1 MLGFDFG
8 FDFTS
13 PASLLGGFVFV
24 LMVVLWLRSRANASG
39 RSAKRAEFL
48 DTVEAWPPQAV
59 RVMTT
64 AQRKAYD
71 FLRQAAPRTHMVLA
85 QVPLS
90 SFISVPTEHPHSQW
104 LGRAGRLCV
113 DLMVCDASSRVV
125 AAVNV
130 RDTNES
136 KRTISRHESL
146 TKTLEAARISVQTWQ
161 DGALPGPD
169 DVRSWLRATLP
180 FNPET
185 VPKFDDRRLL
195 PQPEIQELRLGGG
208 RGRAMLKSLFKRGR
222 NVAAH

>member
-1 MLGFDFG
+1 MLDFD

-24 LMVVLWLRSRANASG
+24 LMVVLWLRSRGNGSG

-64 AQRKAYD
+64 AQRTAYD
-71 FLRQAAPRTHMVLA
+71 FLREAAPRSHVVLA

-90 SFISVPTEHPHSQW
+90 SFISVPTEHPHGPW
-104 LGRAGRLCV
+104 LNRAGRICV
-113 DLMVCDASSRVV
+113 DLMVCDSSSRVV

-136 KRTISRHESL
+136 KRTIGRHERL

-161 DGALPGPD
+161 DGALPGED
-169 DVRSWLRATLP
+169 DVRTWLRATLP
-180 FNPET
+180 VNPEA

-195 PQPEIQELRLGGG
+195 PQPEIQELRVSGG
-208 RGRAMLKSLFKRGR
+208 RGRTILRSLLKR
-222 NVAAH
+222 NPKVAAH